1 MTKKEKLPL
10 QKGMT
15 PSFLK
20 VRMVQSQTPAYGLSR
35 RPCLIIS
42 DWFWTRSLT
51 RSMGAAAVFE
61 TAAATPESMKFSKKP
76 NFLLSPMLNLKQI
89 NN

>member
-1 MTKKEKLPL
+1 MELNLPL
-10 QKGMT
+10 QNGRI

-20 VRMVQSQTPAYGLSR
+20 VLAVQSMTPVYGLSR

-42 DWFWTRSLT
+42 VWFWTKSLT
-51 RSMGAAAVFE
+51 RSMGAAAVLE

-76 NFLLSPMLNLKQI
+76 NFFLSAIMNL
-89 NN
+89 